1 MNTRVCTHCGQ
12 EKDIQDFSIHYDRG
26 HVLRFRNVCKACYNA
41 QATEARRLRKGY
53 KLVQPSAVQPPRAEV
68 KNRPAP
74 APGDPKKFVPDIKDL
89 LTAYL
94 NLIHWRPE
102 NLNTVTREK
111 YNKHFNLE
119 IDEESF
125 KNLEKKAAERL
136 EEQGYYNATQVSFP
150 GNKTYLVIG
159 DTFGTHTPE
168 GVFQLLQ
175 QVVAEENVSNVICL
189 GHNLDDENLISNLIG
204 KLGAPVTMIAM
215 RDELQYLHAQRDY
228 GYDIVQKEVWLGD
241 ILVRNQEHITPY
253 VKTYIGNLDPMMF
266 SGRMIVNCTRQELAV
281 RPTPDYEDYKNFIA
295 SPGCLADPHVVTTI
309 NRLIFADG
317 KRAML
322 RPTNTASYHKHRKNE
337 TDKYLWERGFILVKK
352 GKIYQRRIFNEGNEY
367 RTIINGGIMNN
378 LGVHIPGELTL
389 VLSDLHAPY
398 SVRATLGAIISQH
411 PLVNRIIF
419 NGDVLDMRSFNPHN
433 PEEATRVDLL
443 SELQELSTILEEL
456 VGDSSWKPWHSGG
469 MPPRVEF
476 LMGNH
481 EDFMLRFVNKYP
493 QFASCFKKLIWDI
506 LTKYGT
512 ITGDEQDWATI
523 GHTVVT
529 HGSADIFG
537 LNGNNMEKTAR
548 TFQRQTVIG
557 HTHSPAIRF
566 GSYRTGCLCNL
577 AQGYNNA
584 KTSNWEIGYARVY
597 SDDRNEYVELV
608 NL

>member
-1 MNTRVCTHCGQ
+1 MSTRVCTHCG
-12 EKDIQDFSIHYDRG
+12 KD
-26 HVLRFRNVCKACYNA
+26 CYNA
-41 QATEARRLRKGY
+41 ARRIRDQRRYHELHPK
-53 KLVQPSAVQPPRAEV
+53 AVVRVDRPNIP
-68 KNRPAP
+68 NRPTP
-74 APGDPKKFVPDIKDL
+74 ASGDPNKFQPDIKDM

-94 NLIHWRPE
+94 NLAHWKPE
-102 NLNTVTREK
+102 NIGNISRER

-119 IDEESF
+119 VEEVAF
-125 KNLEKKAAERL
+125 KDLEQKAAERL
-136 EEQGYYNATQVSFP
+136 EEQGYYNATQATFP
-150 GNKTYLVIG
+150 REGTYLVIG

-175 QVVAEENVSNVICL
+175 QVIREEKVSNIICM

-204 KLGAPVTMIAM
+204 KLGAPVTLIAM

-228 GYDIVQKEVWLGD
+228 GYNIVQHSVVIGD
-241 ILVRNQEHITPY
+241 ILLRNQEHITPY

-266 SGRMIVNCTRQELAV
+266 NGRMIVNCTRQELAI
-281 RPTPDYEDYKNFIA
+281 RPTPHYEDTKNFIA
-295 SPGCLADPHVVTTI
+295 SPGCLSDPHVVTTI
-309 NRLIFADG
+309 NRLIFANG
-317 KRAML
+317 MRAML

-337 TDKYLWERGFILVKK
+337 TDKLIWERGFILLKN
-352 GKIYQRRIFNEGNEY
+352 GKVYQRRIFNDGSEY
-367 RTIINGGIMNN
+367 RTIVNGGIMNN
-378 LGVHIPGELTL
+378 SGEHIPCELTL

-398 SVRATLGAIISQH
+398 ALQGTLVSIIQAH

-433 PEEATRVDLL
+433 PEEATRVDLQD
-443 SELQELSTILEEL
+443 ELEELSTTLERM
-456 VGDSSWKPWHSGG
+456 VGDSEWRPWHSGG
-469 MPPRVEF
+469 LPPQIEF

-493 QFASCFKKLIWDI
+493 QFAKCFKKLIWDV

-523 GHTVVT
+523 GNTIVT

-537 LNGNNMEKTAR
+537 LNGNNMEKAAR
-548 TFQRQTVIG
+548 TFQRQTIIG

-566 GSYRTGCLCNL
+566 GSYRTGCLCKL
-577 AQGYNNA
+577 AQGYNNS
-584 KTSNWEIGYARVY
+584 KTSNWEVGYARVY
-597 SDDRNEYVELV
+597 SDEKNEYVELV